1 MGFFTPWFLAGAVAV
16 GLPIWLHLLKRHKT
30 DPKLFPS
37 LMFFEY
43 RETSSVKHRRLD
55 HILLFILRTLM
66 ILLLALLFAS
76 PFIRRSAAASDGKKL
91 TVVAVD
97 RSFSMRY
104 GDRLARAKNQA
115 MQVLGNIKPGDQAQ
129 VIALAGQVQALTQV
143 TNDAAA
149 LRAAVAA
156 VQPGDSRASFG
167 ELARYLRTLS
177 EGQKMPLEV
186 HLASDLQK
194 SAMPPGFADLR
205 LAPATNLILHPVG
218 GADKNWTVENVV
230 APRRVFD
237 PKRVKIQATI
247 AGFATPAAK
256 RNVTLLLN
264 GRELQSKSVDVPENG
279 RGQVEFLGLD
289 APYGFSKGEVR
300 IDSGDALPGDDRY
313 YFSTERTDPRK
324 VLFIDDGRRPRAELY
339 FRAAL
344 DSSGDGGFQMETLRP
359 EVASGATFTN
369 YAFVVLNDL
378 GSVPE
383 NLDNSLQHYVN
394 AGGSLLVS
402 LGPGSAVLPRVPVL
416 DEAIQ
421 ASSYAGREGDRFLT
435 VTDIDAGHPA
445 LRSVERF
452 TGVKFYQAIHVG
464 SAKSRVL
471 AKLNDQTPLVLERTI
486 GEGKVLAFTSTFDN
500 VLNDLPIH
508 ASWVPFVAQ
517 TALYLG
523 GGGAEQP
530 VNLAVDTYVELR
542 AGDSKGA
549 AAEVSDPD
557 GKRVLSLE
565 EAVKARNFALDREGF
580 YEIKTAAGRRSLV
593 AVHADRRESDL
604 APIPP
609 ETLDLWKGT
618 GGVDATSTG
627 GAAGAGE
634 AADKPWGLW
643 PYILLLLLGVAV
655 AESVVADGFLRPSAP
670 QREAM
675 KREAA

>member
-55 HILLFILRTLM
+55 HLLLFVLRTLM

-91 TVVAVD
+91 TVVAID
-97 RSFSMRY
+97 RSFSMRD

-115 MQVLGNIKPGDQAQ
+115 MQVLGNLKPGDQAQ

-143 TNDAAA
+143 INDPGA

-205 LAPATNLILHPVG
+205 LAPGTTLILHPVG

-247 AGFATPAAK
+247 AGFGTPAAK
-256 RNVTLLLN
+256 RTVTLLLN

-279 RGQVEFLGLD
+279 RAQVEFLGLE

-359 EVASGATFTN
+359 EVASGATLTN

-378 GSVPE
+378 ASVPQ
-383 NLDNSLQHYVN
+383 NLDSSLQHYVN
-394 AGGSLLVS
+394 AGGSVLVC
-402 LGPGSAVLPRVPVL
+402 
-416 DEAIQ
+416 
-421 ASSYAGREGDRFLT
+421 AGAR
-435 VTDIDAGHPA
+435 
-445 LRSVERF
+445 LRR
-452 TGVKFYQAIHVG
+452 A
-464 SAKSRVL
+464 A
-471 AKLNDQTPLVLERTI
+471 A
-486 GEGKVLAFTSTFDN
+486 
-500 VLNDLPIH
+500 
-508 ASWVPFVAQ
+508 
-517 TALYLG
+517 
-523 GGGAEQP
+523 
-530 VNLAVDTYVELR
+530 R
-542 AGDSKGA
+542 AGS
-549 AAEVSDPD
+549 
-557 GKRVLSLE
+557 R
-565 EAVKARNFALDREGF
+565 
-580 YEIKTAAGRRSLV
+580 
-593 AVHADRRESDL
+593 
-604 APIPP
+604 
-609 ETLDLWKGT
+609 
-618 GGVDATSTG
+618 
-627 GAAGAGE
+627 
-634 AADKPWGLW
+634 
-643 PYILLLLLGVAV
+643 
-655 AESVVADGFLRPSAP
+655 
-670 QREAM
+670 
-675 KREAA
+675 